1 MKCFLSPEMERFRPF
16 VEALDRSFDEGEL
29 IFSGRN
35 TLRAFTVEGE
45 QLVVK
50 QFRTPSGINRWV
62 YGHLRQSKAR
72 RAYANAVQLLAL
84 GIPTPEPI
92 AWREDYSGGLLT
104 TCYLVTRRSEYH
116 DLKEATEAFPAPH
129 TLPILDGFAAFT
141 MQLHERGV
149 LHDDFNNSNTQFRE
163 ESDGSFSYE
172 LIDVNRMAFKGRPL
186 TRKEAL
192 HNLRRLTCP
201 LTAYAYIMN
210 RYGELRGW
218 HPRYTQLDCAEQLI
232 GFIRRR
238 DRRRSLKRLF
248 RGKKKVTK

>member
-1 MKCFLSPEMERFRPF
+1 MKCFIPSALERFRPF
-16 VEALDRSFDEGEL
+16 VETLDQRFGEGEL
-29 IFSGRN
+29 IFKGRN
-35 TLRAFTVEGE
+35 ELRAFTVEGE

-50 QFRTPSGINRWV
+50 RFRTPSGINRWV
-62 YGHLRQSKAR
+62 YGHLRQSKAQ
-72 RAYANAVQLLAL
+72 RAFTNAARLLEE

-92 AWREDYSGGLLT
+92 AWREDYKGGTLRD
-104 TCYLVTRRSEYH
+104 CYLVTRRSDYH

-129 TLPILDGFAAFT
+129 TLPILDGFAAFIVR
-141 MQLHERGV
+141 LHEQGI
-149 LHDDFNNSNTQFRE
+149 LHDDFNNSNTQFHAE
-163 ESDGSFSYE
+163 ADGSYRYE

-218 HPRYTQLDCAEQLI
+218 SPRYTQLDTAERLI
-232 GFIRRR
+232 AFIRWR
-238 DRRRSLKRLF
+238 DRRRALKRLF
-248 RGKKKVTK
+248 KGKK